1 MSTPLKP
8 QAEVLK
14 LWQESLKVDA
24 TANSHP
30 FWDRDDVLD
39 IYREWRT
46 VFDEYD
52 PPLT

>member
-1 MSTPLKP
+1 
-8 QAEVLK
+8 VLK

-24 TANSHP
+24 TAKSHP